1 MKRAVLVVGIAMLAF
16 GYASVSHAQQQ
27 IQWKQVTSLPK
38 GMNLPQGLA
47 IDILGI
53 ELGDTYAEV
62 KAKLQ
67 KLMTEYASPAKPA
80 GNAAAN
86 DLMLR
91 SLDQMSGVSD
101 RPPMNERKTII
112 RYQAPG
118 GVLTAEFV
126 GQIELQRELPN
137 GNTKIQELITV
148 RLTAP
153 SSGAQVYEVRRSLSY
168 GKGQQTQIAQFL
180 QALKDKMG
188 GAQAQPVGA
197 SGNTYRY
204 QFDGGRLVA
213 PNPPTPDGHCASWGN
228 PETRS
233 TARGINASGTCDVSL
248 VTYFQFGISR
258 EHASSVEFILS
269 DQERAKANKETDYVF
284 MEAYVRGL
292 QSQGGATPKL

>member
-1 MKRAVLVVGIAMLAF
+1 MKRAVLAVGIAMLAF
-16 GYASVSHAQQQ
+16 GYASIGHAQQQ
-27 IQWKQVTSLPK
+27 IQWKQVTNLPK

-53 ELGDTYAEV
+53 ESGDSYADV

-67 KLMTEYASPAKPA
+67 KLAAEFATPAKPG
-80 GNAAAN
+80 GNTAN

-91 SLDQMSGVSD
+91 SLDQMSGVDD
-101 RPPMNERKTII
+101 RPPMDERKTII

-118 GVLTAEFV
+118 GVITAEFV
-126 GQIELQRELPN
+126 GQIELRRELPN
-137 GNTKIQELITV
+137 GNSKIQELITV

-153 SSGAQVYEVRRSLSY
+153 SSGAQVYEVRRILSY
-168 GKGQQTQIAQFL
+168 GRGQQTQIASFL

-188 GAQAQPVGA
+188 GAPAQPVGA
-197 SGNTYRY
+197 AGNTYRY
-204 QFDGGRLVA
+204 QFDNGRLVA
-213 PNPPTPDGHCASWGN
+213 PNPPTPDGHCASWGT

-233 TARGINASGTCDVSL
+233 TARSLNASGTCDVSL
-248 VTYFQFGISR
+248 VAQFSFGISR

-269 DQERAKANKETDYVF
+269 DQERAKANKETDYAF

-292 QSQGGATPKL
+292 QSQGGAAPKL